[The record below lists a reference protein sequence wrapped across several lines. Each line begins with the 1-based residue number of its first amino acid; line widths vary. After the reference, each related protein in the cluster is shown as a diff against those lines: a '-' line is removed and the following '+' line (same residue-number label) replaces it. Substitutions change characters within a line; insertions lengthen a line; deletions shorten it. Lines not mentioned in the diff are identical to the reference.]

1 MNTRL
6 TNIPVYESA
15 SAEIAAARYNR
26 VRLALARLGCPL
38 SMHINELKHMSLILE
53 NDAWICV
60 DEVFNEFPV
69 VAWTDF
75 QTRDRQGLHMAVPC
89 RVLKYHEHADRIMA
103 TVMNAMDRMLEE
115 QLHPRP

>member
-6 TNIPVYESA
+6 VDIPVFA
-15 SAEIAAARYNR
+15 SANTEIPAARYNR
-26 VRLALARLGCPL
+26 VRLALTRLSCPL
-38 SMHINELKHMSLILE
+38 FLHIKELKHMSVILE

-60 DEVFNEFPV
+60 DEVFNEIPV

-89 RVLKYHEHADRIMA
+89 RVLKYHEHADRIVA
-103 TVMNAMDRMLEE
+103 IVMDAMDRMLED